1 MLCTSQD
8 LPRTFPT
15 NVWLATREAQLA
27 LERVLLA
34 YSMHNPQV
42 RVWNQLYSSH
52 VISAM
57 PPICVT
63 DAALPT
69 EG

>member
-1 MLCTSQD
+1 MSVDVQD

-42 RVWNQLYSSH
+42 RLRQQMSAAGACCYS
-52 VISAM
+52 
-57 PPICVT
+57 
-63 DAALPT
+63 
-69 EG
+69 